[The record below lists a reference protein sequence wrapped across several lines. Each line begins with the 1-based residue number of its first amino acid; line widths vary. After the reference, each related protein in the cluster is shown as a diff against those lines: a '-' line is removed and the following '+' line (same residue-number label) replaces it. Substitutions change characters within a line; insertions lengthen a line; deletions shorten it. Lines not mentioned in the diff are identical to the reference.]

1 MALPHGP
8 RHHRAGP
15 VTRLGRLGW
24 VTYGATLG
32 LTTGIALTITAPRW
46 AGHITKATHR
56 GKK

>member
-1 MALPHGP
+1 MTWLA
-8 RHHRAGP
+8 
-15 VTRLGRLGW
+15 RLGW

-32 LTTGIALTITAPRW
+32 LGAGIALTITAPRW

>member
-1 MALPHGP
+1 M
-8 RHHRAGP
+8 
-15 VTRLGRLGW
+15 TRLARLGW

-46 AGHITKATHR
+46 AALAQKATTHR